1 MVDQEYLFC
10 CCHLWLSFV
19 ICNLWLWLLFYDMM
33 ERKENTVPTIL
44 TTDTVRTVEV
54 KLCVS
59 SGQGLVPTGT
69 DSPII
74 RHPGIGVDD
83 FSRHR
88 VGNFGCSVWGRHFG
102 WRVACLPDFLIILSG
117 RVASK
122 VAVTTSKWIYVC
134 EQPYFEIHRRD
145 ESGVESAPMRVLLQ
159 GEATIAR

>member
-1 MVDQEYLFC
+1 MTMVDQEYLFC

-74 RHPGIGVDD
+74 RHPGIGGRNLVHTVSGILGVRCEVDISD
-83 FSRHR
+83 DELL
-88 VGNFGCSVWGRHFG
+88 
-102 WRVACLPDFLIILSG
+102 ACLIF
-117 RVASK
+117 
-122 VAVTTSKWIYVC
+122 
-134 EQPYFEIHRRD
+134 
-145 ESGVESAPMRVLLQ
+145 
-159 GEATIAR
+159 